1 MAPQVVLSCL
11 RGAAP
16 LVLVLVMALPAAAQ
30 QDRTTAERLDRI
42 ERDMNMLQRQVYRGA
57 PTSVPGSG
65 DPATAANVEI
75 RMERIEAQMRDLT
88 GRVEEVHN
96 GLDQLRQRVEQ
107 INSDIDVRLGGSGA
121 AASAAPPG
129 RPSQRSPP
137 PPGDPGRVAGA
148 GSPPPGGPTGLM
160 PPGTVVPAPGGGGNP
175 NSGGL
180 NAIFNTLTPP
190 GERGAP
196 PPAAAPPSDA
206 AAAEG
211 DRPSGSPT
219 HQFNHA
225 FGLVKQ
231 ADYPGAETALKA
243 FIRDHPNDP
252 LAGNAQYWLGETYY
266 ARNKYPEAAAAFAE
280 GYKRY
285 PKGPKAADGLLK
297 LAMALAHADQKKS
310 ACVVLTQLDQA
321 FPHPSGAIRDRAA
334 AEKKRV
340 GCS

>member
-1 MAPQVVLSCL
+1 MAPHLVLFCL
-11 RGAAP
+11 RVAAP
-16 LVLVLVMALPAAAQ
+16 LVLVLVVALPAAAQ
-30 QDRTTAERLDRI
+30 QDRTTSERLDRI

-57 PTSVPGSG
+57 PTPLPSGGG
-65 DPATAANVEI
+65 DPSAAANVEI
-75 RMERIEAQMRDLT
+75 RMERLEAQMRDLT

-96 GLDQLRQRVEQ
+96 GIDQLRQRVEQ
-107 INSDIDVRLGGSGA
+107 INSDVDVRLGGSGA
-121 AASAAPPG
+121 TASAAPPG
-129 RPSQRSPP
+129 RPGSRPS
-137 PPGDPGRVAGA
+137 GDPTRVAGA
-148 GSPPPGGPTGLM
+148 GSPPPGGGASGGSM
-160 PPGTVVPAPGGGGNP
+160 PPGTVVPGPGGGGNSN
-175 NSGGL
+175 NSGL

-190 GERGAP
+190 GSAGSP
-196 PPAAAPPSDA
+196 PPAAALAPPG
-206 AAAEG
+206 AAEA
-211 DRPSGSPT
+211 DVPSGTPT

-231 ADYPGAETALKA
+231 ADYPGAEAELKA

-285 PKGPKAADGLLK
+285 PKGPKAADDLLK
-297 LAMALAHADQKKS
+297 LAMSLARADQKKN

-321 FPHPSGAIRDRAA
+321 FPHPGAAIRDRAA

>member
-1 MAPQVVLSCL
+1 MA
-11 RGAAP
+11 A
-16 LVLVLVMALPAAAQ
+16 
-30 QDRTTAERLDRI
+30 
-42 ERDMNMLQRQVYRGA
+42 
-57 PTSVPGSG
+57 
-65 DPATAANVEI
+65 
-75 RMERIEAQMRDLT
+75 
-88 GRVEEVHN
+88 H
-96 GLDQLRQRVEQ
+96 
-107 INSDIDVRLGGSGA
+107 
-121 AASAAPPG
+121 
-129 RPSQRSPP
+129 
-137 PPGDPGRVAGA
+137 
-148 GSPPPGGPTGLM
+148 
-160 PPGTVVPAPGGGGNP
+160 P

-196 PPAAAPPSDA
+196 PPAAAPPPDA

-243 FIRDHPNDP
+243 FLHDHPNDP

-297 LAMALAHADQKKS
+297 LAMALARADQKKN

-321 FPHPSGAIRDRAA
+321 FPHPGGAIRDRAA